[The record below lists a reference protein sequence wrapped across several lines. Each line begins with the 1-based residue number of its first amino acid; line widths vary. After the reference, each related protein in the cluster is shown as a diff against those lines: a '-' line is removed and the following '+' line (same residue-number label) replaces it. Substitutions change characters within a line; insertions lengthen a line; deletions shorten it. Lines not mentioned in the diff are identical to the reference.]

1 VLLPLR
7 RSQRDHVVGEGPVD
21 LLEGAHVAVPVELPD
36 QLAAVAV
43 RQLLGHYPVGQ
54 AEDP

>member
-21 LLEGAHVAVPVELPD
+21 LLEGAHVAVPIELPD

-43 RQLLGHYPVGQ
+43 RHYPVGQ